1 MWQRIQ
7 TVFLVLVILSL
18 VGAILL
24 PIWGQQEGSTVKQLY
39 ALNFM
44 VNENGSKIYQYT
56 PYAITGILFVAA
68 ITVAAIEIGKYKNRV
83 LQIKLGT
90 LNSLLLVG
98 GYAAA
103 VYFASEL
110 VKSENG
116 GNYGFGLWLP
126 AVAVF
131 CNWLASRFIRRDEKI
146 VRDSERLR

>member
-18 VGAILL
+18 VGALLL
-24 PIWGQQEGSTVKQLY
+24 PIWGMEEGNTVKHLY

-44 VNENGSKIYQYT
+44 VDDGASKVHQYM

-68 ITVAAIEIGKYKNRV
+68 ITVAIIEIGKYKNRL

-90 LNSLLLVG
+90 LNSLLLVC

-103 VYFASEL
+103 VYFASSQ
-110 VKSENG
+110 VKLENG
-116 GNYGFGLWLP
+116 GTYGFGLWLP

-146 VRDSERLR
+146 VRDSDRLR